1 MDETTWTALA
11 LVLTLI
17 AGGYTVWAFRHRGVA
32 AGLRGLALTLIPPA
46 AWATGTLEMFTRI
59 VNAIVDWLTDFVF
72 SPLSWAG
79 IGLAGLAVV
88 LYVVAGV
95 ARSRSSDTPAPGRS
109 SVGGDGAP
117 TPHALPQG
125 RKARSEPVI
134 DPELAEIEALLKK
147 RGIT

>member
-1 MDETTWTALA
+1 VDETTWTALA
-11 LVLTLI
+11 LVLTLL
-17 AGGYTVWAFRHRGVA
+17 AGGYTVWAFRYRGAA

-59 VNAIVDWLTDFVF
+59 VNAVVDWITGFVF

-88 LYVVAGV
+88 LYVVGGV
-95 ARSRSSDTPAPGRS
+95 ARSRGSDAPSQGQA
-109 SVGGDGAP
+109 SVGGDATSRKP
-117 TPHALPQG
+117 LPPG

>member
-1 MDETTWTALA
+1 MDETTWAALA
-11 LVLTLI
+11 LVLTLLL
-17 AGGYTVWAFRHRGVA
+17 GGYAFWAFRTRGVA
-32 AGLRGLALTLIPPA
+32 AGLRALALALIPPA

-59 VNAIVDWLTDFVF
+59 VNAVVDWITDFVF

-88 LYVVAGV
+88 LYVVGGM
-95 ARSRSSDTPAPGRS
+95 ARSRGVGTTPPGRD
-109 SVGGDGAP
+109 SVSGDASAP
-117 TPHALPQG
+117 RKELPPG

>member
-11 LVLTLI
+11 LVLTLLF
-17 AGGYTVWAFRHRGVA
+17 GGYAFWAFRNRGVA
-32 AGLRGLALTLIPPA
+32 AGLRGLALALLPPA

-59 VNAIVDWLTDFVF
+59 VNAIVDWITDFVF

-79 IGLAGLAVV
+79 IGLAGIAVV
-88 LYVVAGV
+88 LYVVGGM
-95 ARSRSSDTPAPGRS
+95 ARSRGSDTTTRGQA
-109 SVGGDGAP
+109 VGGDGAAP
-117 TPHALPQG
+117 RKELPPG